1 MPIFLRILG
10 YLRPYRGS
18 ILIGLACLL
27 LATPAG
33 LFHPLVWRYVVDEVI
48 GRRQVA
54 MLVPALVAMTVVG
67 MLGAALGAFRSNL
80 LEKVGQR
87 FTMELRNEAYR
98 KLQGQSIAYLH
109 DNRVGDLQSRVM
121 SDIDVLQD
129 VAIQGTDSVL
139 ANALSFLWVAG
150 ILIAINWRMGLAT
163 LVPMLFVA
171 VLVWQFNLRVRALY
185 RAARERMG
193 DVGARLQENLVG
205 MIVIKAFAREREEA
219 ARFRQATE
227 EYLKVNVRAINAR
240 SVLFPSVQF
249 VAFLSNV
256 LAIGVGAWLVLQGQ
270 ASVGDLVAYRG
281 YWWQLFSP
289 IQSLATVNDLVQ
301 RAAAAGRRVF
311 ELLDEPEAIV
321 DAPDAVPLPRL
332 DGRASGGAEVRF
344 EGVTFSY
351 RDRPALNDVT
361 LAVAPG
367 EMVALVGPSGSGKS
381 TLLSLIPRFYDP
393 QEGRIVVNGHDVRHV
408 TQASLRRQI
417 AMVLQETFLF
427 NGTILDNLRYGRP
440 DATEDEIEAATRAA
454 NAHDFIAALPD
465 GYGTEI
471 GERGVKLSGGQRQR
485 ISIARAFLTDPAIL
499 ILDEATS
506 AVEPES
512 EWIIQQ
518 ALDRLVCGRTTLL
531 TSHRLSMVRTADR
544 IAVLDEG
551 RLVETGT
558 HAELIG
564 ADGLYAAMYHRQMG
578 EGWDS
583 LPRAPE
589 QEPSR

>member
-18 ILIGLACLL
+18 ILIGFACLL

-33 LFHPLVWRYVVDEVI
+33 LFHPLVWRYIVDEVI
-48 GRRQVA
+48 GRRQVD
-54 MLVPALVAMTVVG
+54 MLVPALLAMIAVG
-67 MLGAALGAFRSNL
+67 VLGAALSAFRTNL

-121 SDIDVLQD
+121 SDIDALQD

-139 ANALSFLWVAG
+139 ANALGFLWVAG
-150 ILIAINWRMGLAT
+150 ILLAINWRMGVAT

-171 VLVWQFNLRVRALY
+171 VLVWQFNRQVRALY
-185 RAARERMG
+185 RAARDRLG
-193 DVGARLQENLVG
+193 DVGARLQENLTG

-219 ARFRQATE
+219 ARFRAATA

-249 VAFLSNV
+249 IAFLSNV
-256 LAIGVGAWLVLQGQ
+256 LAIGVGAWLVLRGE

-289 IQSLATVNDLVQ
+289 IQTLATVNDLVQ
-301 RAAAAGRRVF
+301 RAVAAGRRVF

-321 DAPDAVPLPRL
+321 DAPDAVPLPL
-332 DGRASGGAEVRF
+332 VDGRSAGGAEIRVQH
-344 EGVTFSY
+344 VTFAY
-351 RDRPALNDVT
+351 RDRPALEDVT
-361 LAVAPG
+361 LTVAPG
-367 EMVALVGPSGSGKS
+367 ETVALVGPSGSGKS

-393 QEGRIVVNGHDVRHV
+393 QEGRILVNGRDVRHV

-427 NGTILDNLRYGRP
+427 NGTILENLRYGRP
-440 DATEDEIEAATRAA
+440 DATDEEVEAATRAA

-465 GYGTEI
+465 GYRTEI

-485 ISIARAFLTDPAIL
+485 ISIARAFLSDPAIL

-518 ALDRLVCGRTTLL
+518 ALERLMQNRTTLV
-531 TSHRLSMVRTADR
+531 TSHRLSMVRNADR
-544 IAVLDEG
+544 IAVLESG
-551 RLVETGT
+551 RLVELGT
-558 HAELIG
+558 HPELL
-564 ADGLYAAMYHRQMG
+564 AANGLYAAMYRRQMG
-578 EGWDS
+578 DLAGEA
-583 LPRAPE
+583 L
-589 QEPSR
+589 EPVGR